1 MFRVSGLGLTAGENV
16 IREIDTPAP
25 EYNPYITPI

>member
-1 MFRVSGLGLTAGENV
+1 MFTVSGLGLMAGESV

-25 EYNPYITPI
+25 EYNPYITPL